1 MTICSKTRR
10 EKAPARSLFF
20 FFLLRTAVEYIQHVL
35 QRCVRVRRF
44 YEELVQRSRIR
55 VIKELVRFM
64 TGAWHARAHDQHPV
78 GPCDKAASKRPARG
92 VLERRKTFIP
102 LARQCLSLCFALRRL
117 RTHRFHYGWTVYYPI
132 AARIPSSIREIPLLL
147 NPPPNI
153 ATSSRSG

>member
-1 MTICSKTRR
+1 MTICSTPRR
-10 EKAPARSLFF
+10 EKTPARSLSF
-20 FFLLRTAVEYIQHVL
+20 FFLSRTAVEYKQHVL

-44 YEELVQRSRIR
+44 FEELLVQRSGIR

-78 GPCDKAASKRPARG
+78 GPCDKAASKRPTRG

-102 LARQCLSLCFALRRL
+102 FVRQCLSLCFALRRL
-117 RTHRFHYGWTVYYPI
+117 RTHRFHYGWTFYYPV
-132 AARIPSSIREIPLLL
+132 AARIREVPLLL
-147 NPPPNI
+147 KPPQNI